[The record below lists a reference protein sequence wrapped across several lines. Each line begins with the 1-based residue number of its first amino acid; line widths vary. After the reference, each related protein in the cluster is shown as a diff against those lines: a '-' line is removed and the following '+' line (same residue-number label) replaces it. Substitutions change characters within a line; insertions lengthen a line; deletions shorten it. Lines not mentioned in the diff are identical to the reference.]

1 MPVIPELLTRG
12 GGFPNAAEL
21 ERRLLAGEAL
31 LAESANHLMQVVD
44 VLESYGVVL
53 DAYSRNLIY
62 QAEEQF
68 LNPFPIFKFLDGD
81 LSPAKIWRHLIHDR
95 INFEYAE
102 YCMRTMLWHGTGGLD
117 AYLDGEAFRAS
128 CAAIIQAKTRRDPLL
143 ACLNPLFPDFL
154 PELIRSAATT
164 HALGQFWRVMSD
176 LFLALAAAERDGA
189 VRSIDAVV
197 DFIQAG
203 LVAAAAQPITY
214 RVSIGG
220 QPFWV
225 LPPEAGLTFLMD
237 VAVPYVEAVFL
248 RGTPFLGTVSF
259 NAQAGQ
265 IPVEQS
271 AFAYGAL
278 YADPLPTMGA
288 GIPPSLLMQDMYRHL
303 PSRLH
308 SWYDRQ
314 GRGEGDVRV
323 KICMSFQKA
332 MFCVTNAAIRGTF
345 PHPLATEVAGEQAA
359 NRAHAAAWCSRL
371 CRARTDCLD
380 ALEEALETAPREARE
395 EAAEEAT
402 EEAAQRAP
410 GDPPFAATGR
420 A

>member
-1 MPVIPELLTRG
+1 MPVIPELLTRS
-12 GGFPNAAEL
+12 GGFPEAAEL
-21 ERRLLAGEAL
+21 ERRLLAGETL
-31 LAESANHLMQVVD
+31 LEESANHLMEVVD

-62 QAEEQF
+62 QAETQF

-81 LSPAKIWRHLIHDR
+81 HSPGKIWRHLIHDR

-102 YCMRTMLWHGTGGLD
+102 YCMRAMLWHGTGGLD
-117 AYLDGEAFRAS
+117 AYLDSDPFRGL
-128 CAAIIQAKTRRDPLL
+128 CQEIIQRKTRRDPLL
-143 ACLNPLFPDFL
+143 ALLHPLFPEFL
-154 PELIRSAATT
+154 PELIRAAATT

-176 LFLALAAAERDGA
+176 LFVALAEAERKGSVA
-189 VRSIDAVV
+189 SIEAVV
-197 DFIQAG
+197 VFLKDG

-214 RVSIGG
+214 GVSIGG
-220 QPFWV
+220 EHLWV

-259 NAQAGQ
+259 NAQAEQ
-265 IPVEQS
+265 IPADQ
-271 AFAYGAL
+271 ADFAYGAL

-288 GIPPSLLMQDMYRHL
+288 GIPPSLLMQDMFRHL
-303 PSRLH
+303 PERLH
-308 SWYDRQ
+308 AWYRGQ

-323 KICMSFQKA
+323 KICMSFQKS

-345 PHPLATEVAGEQAA
+345 PHPLATEVPGEQGA
-359 NRAHAAAWCSRL
+359 NRAYAAAWATRL
-371 CRARTDCLD
+371 SKARTDCLNRRD
-380 ALEEALETAPREARE
+380 P
-395 EAAEEAT
+395 
-402 EEAAQRAP
+402 
-410 GDPPFAATGR
+410 DPPDGAEAGQ